1 MTGANRS
8 GLNPLI
14 LAFKNVEPRFAGE
27 PHFLGD
33 RASVLG
39 KVEAGSNAVIAAGAV
54 LRADGHFVRI
64 GDDFSIGKMSTVHIA
79 HDIFPA
85 IIGHRTAVGRKA
97 VVHAC
102 TVGDD
107 CIIED
112 DAVILDGSVLGDN
125 IVIEAGSTVFPK
137 SKLAGGFVY
146 AGMPAKPISV
156 LTLGEHAAR
165 AARVRET
172 AIAAQ
177 VPAARPAPI
186 IDAAGDAFIAKTAQL
201 SGRITMRAK
210 SSVFFG
216 CAFDARDSEIVI
228 GENTNVQDNT
238 VIDCAAGGVILG
250 RDVTVGHNVKIS
262 ACRVGDRALLGIG
275 STVSEG
281 TIVEEG
287 VMLAA
292 SAVTLPGQRLESG
305 WLWGG
310 RPARLLS
317 RLDDSRHSMMAAI
330 IAHYC
335 AYASAYRRA
344 QQEIA

>member
-1 MTGANRS
+1 
-8 GLNPLI
+8 
-14 LAFKNVEPRFAGE
+14 
-27 PHFLGD
+27 LGD
-33 RASVLG
+33 GASILG

-54 LRADGHFVRI
+54 LRADGHFVRT
-64 GDDFSIGKMSTVHIA
+64 GDDFSIGEMSTVHIA
-79 HDIFPA
+79 HDIYPA
-85 IIGHRTAVGRKA
+85 IIGHWTVVGRNA

-102 TVGDD
+102 TIGDD

-112 DAVILDGSVLGDN
+112 DAVILDGSVLGDT
-125 IVIEAGSTVFPK
+125 ILIEAGSTVFPK
-137 SKLAGGFVY
+137 SKLEGGFVY
-146 AGMPAKPISV
+146 AGMPAKPVRV
-156 LTLGEHAAR
+156 LMPEEHAAR
-165 AARVRET
+165 TTSVRKAALAAT
-172 AIAAQ
+172 AKAKGS
-177 VPAARPAPI
+177 API
-186 IDAAGDAFIAKTAQL
+186 VKGADGAFIARTASL
-201 SGRITMRAK
+201 SGSITMRAK